1 MNTIASFSSVLLLG
15 SLLAACTTESGDDG
29 NPSPSDGTGAVTGSG
44 GANGTGGLAG
54 TGATASGTGASSS
67 TGATSGTG
75 ATNGTGGSAGAGLSP
90 VACDDPFEDPTTYGS
105 ALPLL
110 TSNPGAGLVLF
121 VDYDGGTYSGTS
133 YPGYYTGTEEQA
145 QNIVKSFNYLKQYYA
160 MFDLSVTTDISKIGA
175 ASDAENWGWIVV
187 TPDYSGGVGKYGS
200 IGQLTEP
207 RSVCSDTTMTNSDRS
222 RRIVHELGHNMDLYH
237 DGLFENGSFCKFEDC
252 ATWDG
257 QYGSIM
263 GGGGEGERNGWGL
276 ALYDPDHGGTDDPSN
291 MQDEMAKVR
300 KVVREKGL
308 STANDGWSTDDHPG
322 AAPSPLCLGD
332 GGALYRIGVLNS
344 PDDVDTFS
352 LDWPGGALS
361 VTWSAPG
368 VSAALV
374 DLEIYQN
381 GTKVGDDTVAN
392 ASAGT
397 YEIRVKSNGEYGAIG
412 YYRIDVP

>member
-15 SLLAACTTESGDDG
+15 SLLAACATESGDG
-29 NPSPSDGTGAVTGSG
+29 TSPSDGTGAVTGSG
-44 GANGTGGLAG
+44 GANGSGGLAG
-54 TGATASGTGASSS
+54 TGATASGTGAASS
-67 TGATSGTG
+67 TGASSGTG
-75 ATNGTGGSAGAGLSP
+75 ATNGSGDSAGLPP
-90 VACDDPFEDPTTYGS
+90 VACDDPFEDPTQYGS

-121 VDYDGGTYSGTS
+121 VDFDGGTYSGTS

-145 QNIVKSFNYLKQYYA
+145 QNIALSFNYLKQYYA
-160 MFDLSVTTDISKIGA
+160 MFDLSVTTDASQIGA
-175 ASDAENWGWIVV
+175 GSGAENWGWIVV

-237 DGLFENGSFCKFEDC
+237 DGLFENGTFCKFEDC

-257 QYGSIM
+257 KYGSIM

-276 ALYDPDHGGTDDPSN
+276 ALFDPDHGGTDDASN

-308 STANDGWSTDDHPG
+308 STANDGWSTDDHPD

-344 PDDVDTFS
+344 PDDVDSFA
-352 LDWPGGALS
+352 LDWPGGPLS

-374 DLEIYQN
+374 DLDIYQ
-381 GTKVGDDTVAN
+381 GGQKVGDESVAN
-392 ASAGT
+392 ASAAT
-397 YEIRVKSNGEYGAIG
+397 YEIRVKSNGDYGAVG
-412 YYRIDVP
+412 YYRIDVE